1 MEVNCLSNILILGS
15 TGMLGKMV
23 SLVFSDY
30 SKDNL
35 FFTSRSENKFISELN
50 GEKINFDP
58 TKDNFDDLCKLT
70 NPSFV
75 INCIGAIKPTI
86 SETKESISN
95 AISINSFFPLTIAKA
110 SLDFNFSYIQIG
122 TDCVFS
128 GLEGEY
134 IETSM
139 TDATDVYGKTK
150 IVGEVSSNNK
160 TLLRSSIVGPET
172 GSGRSLLNWFL
183 RTDESVVNGFTD
195 HEWNGITTLNFAK
208 IVLGITKNEQ
218 TQIKLQ
224 HLVPSD
230 KVNKYELLNLFKE
243 YFTKDIEINNV
254 LSDNKVD
261 RTLKT
266 LDPKA
271 NQELWALGGYK
282 EIPSIRDNISELA
295 EYEGTKKILEFV

>member
-1 MEVNCLSNILILGS
+1 MEVNCLSNLLILGS

-172 GSGRSLLNWFL
+172 GS
-183 RTDESVVNGFTD
+183 
-195 HEWNGITTLNFAK
+195 
-208 IVLGITKNEQ
+208 
-218 TQIKLQ
+218 
-224 HLVPSD
+224 
-230 KVNKYELLNLFKE
+230 
-243 YFTKDIEINNV
+243 
-254 LSDNKVD
+254 
-261 RTLKT
+261 
-266 LDPKA
+266 
-271 NQELWALGGYK
+271 
-282 EIPSIRDNISELA
+282 
-295 EYEGTKKILEFV
+295 